1 LKINHSKRLTNTNL
15 ISGTALIVG
24 IALFPLLFNFAMLR
38 ENCFGENCGLN
49 RQAADKPKITFL
61 NQEKALE
68 QGVRPAAGN
77 PEGPAR

>member
-1 LKINHSKRLTNTNL
+1 
-15 ISGTALIVG
+15 
-24 IALFPLLFNFAMLR
+24 MLR